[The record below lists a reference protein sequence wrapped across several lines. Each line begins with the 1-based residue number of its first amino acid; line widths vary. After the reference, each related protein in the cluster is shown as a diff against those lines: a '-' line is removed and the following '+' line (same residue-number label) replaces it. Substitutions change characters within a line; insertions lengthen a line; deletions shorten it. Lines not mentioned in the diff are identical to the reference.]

1 MEEYWKEGMKERRD
15 ERKKGCRKA
24 GVKESIDAGKER
36 FKR

>member
-1 MEEYWKEGMKERRD
+1 MKGGIQNSSVTGKE
-15 ERKKGCRKA
+15 GCRKA